1 MAEEKARPALK
12 DLIPCGEENAVSV
25 PTLAKILGTNERD
38 VRKQVSNLRTQGE
51 LILSSARGYFRPAT
65 VGELRRFVSAMTKRG
80 RATFAAVAAAR
91 KALRQLEAERGECNA
106 GPRR

>member
-1 MAEEKARPALK
+1 MSDNKTKKLLM
-12 DLIPCGEENAVSV
+12 DLIPRGEESAVSV

-38 VRKQVSNLRTQGE
+38 IRKQVSNLRTQGE

-91 KALRQLEAERGECNA
+91 KALRQLEAERSNPRGE
-106 GPRR
+106 